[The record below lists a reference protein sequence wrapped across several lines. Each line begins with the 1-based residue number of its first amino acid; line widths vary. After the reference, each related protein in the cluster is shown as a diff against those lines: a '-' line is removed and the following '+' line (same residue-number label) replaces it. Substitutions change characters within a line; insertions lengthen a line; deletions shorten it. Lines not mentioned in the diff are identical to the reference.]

1 MRRIV
6 FVEDTYGKEFHRAVM
21 RKLAES
27 RALNPPANIRI
38 DPRPVRKCDNKLRR
52 LVLSAAASGEATKVL
67 LVIDD
72 EGRPDAVDSDVL
84 RHLRNLPNVD
94 VSIRVVAVSPMHE
107 AWLCIGLGYDRRSC
121 RSDPVG
127 VLRSEK
133 YEKRHLGQWAERMS
147 VDQLMSE
154 RDFGEY
160 LDALRWLARDP

>member
-6 FVEDTYGKEFHRAVM
+6 FVEDTYGKEFHEAVI

-27 RALNPPANIRI
+27 RVLNPPVNIGV
-38 DPRPVRKCDNKLRR
+38 DPRPISKCDNKLRR
-52 LVLSAAASGEATKVL
+52 LVLSAAVSGEATKVL
-67 LVIDD
+67 FVIDD
-72 EGRPDAVDSDVL
+72 EGRPDAGDLDVL
-84 RHLRNLPNVD
+84 RHFRNLPKVD

-107 AWLCIGLGYDRRSC
+107 AWLCIGLGYDRRGC

-127 VLRSEK
+127 VLRSRG
-133 YEKRHLGQWAERMS
+133 YEKRHLGQWAGQMGVNR
-147 VDQLMSE
+147 LMPE